1 MQEDACTSCLQQC
14 LSGQVKC
21 KCTQSGFP
29 RTANSCKECHQVET
43 SRIVASGEMLC
54 ENQLFESKSIS
65 VWRGVLENSTSPT
78 PHSPLTRPPQSKTT
92 TQAHATTQARAGALM
107 AHHPAWVGHLT
118 GGLTI
123 LSGWVISRVG
133 PRQHPQYTRA
143 DYGQGAVGGSLTTN
157 TAQTSDE
164 STTQKFFQQKR
175 PHV

>member
-65 VWRGVLENSTSPT
+65 VWRGVLENSTFPT
-78 PHSPLTRPPQSKTT
+78 PHSPLTRPPRSKTT
-92 TQAHATTQARAGALM
+92 TQAHATTQSTCWRSDGS
-107 AHHPAWVGHLT
+107 PSC
-118 GGLTI
+118 
-123 LSGWVISRVG
+123 LSGSSHGWV
-133 PRQHPQYTRA
+133 PH
-143 DYGQGAVGGSLTTN
+143 N
-157 TAQTSDE
+157 TH
-164 STTQKFFQQKR
+164 STTVLGTPGRLWVAQQDY
-175 PHV
+175 PHSNCNNN